1 MSTTDTTPP
10 QARHTVEVDLPR
22 DAAWRYW
29 THVEKELPGMRTQ
42 VTQNVTVHGDTGDA
56 AAVAAELAQTMPT
69 GMARLAAA
77 MKRCVDADVPPRQR

>member
-10 QARHTVEVDLPR
+10 QAWHTVEVDLPR

-56 AAVAAELAQTMPT
+56 AAVAAELQRSTRPAAISAQFRVVGHP
-69 GMARLAAA
+69 GSIPS
-77 MKRCVDADVPPRQR
+77 PPRG